1 MAAAEFTVPLIIRGR
16 IIEDAELEFGGR
28 GGGVCFSTADVRKH
42 LGSLALRTPSA
53 LADLYRVNFG
63 ELLELLVELGSRLVL
78 ERNAHLQAA
87 FELSRRTSGLTD
99 ELLRNVYRSLP
110 RLLERRYLETMVER
124 SVGVRALEGWVEERL
139 PNGARVAVR
148 AFGARSVHIVAGNN
162 PGVSALTLARVALT
176 RSDAI
181 VKSPSN
187 DPLTANALVRT
198 LVEMAPEHPVT
209 RHLSVAYWKGGDAEV
224 EEPLY
229 QPQNIEKI
237 VAWGGLASVRHI
249 TRYIQPGIDLITL
262 DPKLSSTIIAA
273 EAFEDETRMRQVA
286 ERLAHDIGA
295 GNQEGCVNARV
306 VYIQSGTSA
315 AGLARANRFGEL
327 LLAAI
332 GALPAHVSGPAKRL
346 EPELA
351 EEVEALRL
359 ASEDHRVFGGGRGG
373 AVIVSQSS
381 EPVDFAR
388 LLTNRVANLVPV
400 DDLEIP
406 IRSVNAYTQTIG
418 IYPESLKERLR
429 DRLAFHGAQRL
440 VSLGY
445 ASNAGVMSLAGPQD
459 AIEPLRRMCR
469 WVIDESSNPAEQP
482 LAGRLPPVASA
493 APAPTGDAP

>member
-1 MAAAEFTVPLIIRGR
+1 MGSAEFNVPLIIRGR
-16 IIEDAELEFGGR
+16 LIEDAELEFGGR
-28 GGGVCFSTADVRKH
+28 GGDVRFSTADVRKH
-42 LGSLALRTPSA
+42 LGELVLRAPSA
-53 LADLYRVNFG
+53 LEDLYCLSFG
-63 ELLELLVELGSRLVL
+63 ELLDFMSELGSRLVL
-78 ERNAHLQAA
+78 ERNPHLEAA

-110 RLLERRYLETMVER
+110 RLLERRYLETMIER

-181 VKSPSN
+181 IKSPSN

-198 LVEMAPEHPVT
+198 MVEMAPTHPIT
-209 RHLSVAYWKGGDAEV
+209 RHLSVAYWKGGDAAI

-273 EAFEDETRMRQVA
+273 EAFRDEPTMREVA
-286 ERLAHDIGA
+286 ERLAHDVGA

-306 VYIQSGTSA
+306 VYIQTGTDE
-315 AGLARANRFGEL
+315 AGLARANRFGQL
-327 LLAAI
+327 LLEAI

-346 EPELA
+346 ERELA
-351 EEVEALRL
+351 EELEAVRL
-359 ASEDHRVFGGGRGG
+359 ASDEHRVFGGGRGG

-400 DDLEIP
+400 DDLETP

-418 IYPESLKERLR
+418 IYPEALKERIR

-469 WVIDESSNPAEQP
+469 WIIDESSAPELQP
-482 LAGRLPPVASA
+482 LAGRLPPVAA
-493 APAPTGDAP
+493 AGPTGATK